1 MSEGSERDV
10 VGGRRVHWLELFFDL
25 VMVAYIGQ
33 VAHGMH
39 GDPGWAD
46 ALVFFVLF
54 APAWWAWV
62 NMTLTLNLFGA
73 RITPL
78 LWVAVTVAMLA
89 IGIMA
94 AAVPEAL
101 TERAWAFAVGNA
113 VIRLVWMLPWVAKR
127 RTIGVPWWR
136 PIAYSGLPAALW
148 LVSAVLP
155 PPMQYVLWAVAIAV
169 EVVLLASLGG
179 QATWLQ
185 RSLDVDHL
193 LERVSLLIVIV
204 FGESIL
210 ATIAELAAHWTL
222 ASGVTAVLAFLA
234 ISLLAWVFFHY
245 ASGSAEAGLRMLQS
259 AGRIGALRDAVM
271 YLPFIL
277 IAGIAL
283 FASGLGTAV
292 AEAGHTLAPGA
303 AVCIA
308 GGIVLFYLA
317 SVAESFRYGVPG
329 RDVVTWGIAGIVL
342 PWAIVPL
349 ATVVNAEAVV
359 ATVVL
364 LIVVMVGLAEANLR
378 RMRAKQG
385 NAASTR

>member
-1 MSEGSERDV
+1 V

-39 GDPGWAD
+39 GDPAWDD
-46 ALVFFVLF
+46 ALVFFVLL

-78 LWVAVTVAMLA
+78 LWAGVTVAMIA
-89 IGIMA
+89 IGVMA

-127 RTIGVPWWR
+127 RTVGVPLWR
-136 PIAYSGLPAALW
+136 PIAFSGLPAALW
-148 LVSAVLP
+148 LVSAVVP
-155 PPMQYVLWAVAIAV
+155 PAAQYVLWAVAIAV

-193 LERVSLLIVIV
+193 LERVSLLVVIV

-210 ATIAELAAHWTL
+210 ATIAELDQHWTL
-222 ASGVTAVLAFLA
+222 ASGATAVLAFLA
-234 ISLLAWVFFHY
+234 ISLLAWVFFRY
-245 ASGSAEAGLRMLQS
+245 ASGSAEAGLRMLKS
-259 AGRIGALRDAVM
+259 TGRIGALRDAVM

-277 IAGIAL
+277 IAGIVM

-292 AEAGHTLAPGA
+292 AQAGHDLAPGA

-317 SVAESFRYGVPG
+317 SVAESLRYGVPW
-329 RDVVTWGIAGIVL
+329 RDVVTWGVAGVVL
-342 PWAIVPL
+342 PWMIVPL
-349 ATVVNAEAVV
+349 AAVVNAEAVV
-359 ATVVL
+359 TAVVV
-364 LIVVMVGLAEANLR
+364 LIVVMIGLAEVNLR
-378 RMRAKQG
+378 RMRAERG
-385 NAASTR
+385 RAAASTR